1 MKTRVIIALILALT
15 FCQVPFSPPAEAGL
29 FSSLS
34 KVASKAGKAGSAG
47 TETERVC
54 CVVTRPKKSPTV
66 DGCSL
71 HNMGFGHGTKVLP
84 AWKCAVATSVDG
96 DLSRLW
102 VRHVFADVAR
112 RAAVPVAL

>member
-1 MKTRVIIALILALT
+1 MDERGDHTRGVVT
-15 FCQVPFSPPAEAGL
+15 TDRD
-29 FSSLS
+29 
-34 KVASKAGKAGSAG
+34 SKAGLAY

-54 CVVTRPKKSPTV
+54 CVVARAKKSPTV

-84 AWKCAVATSVDG
+84 TQKYAFTTGVDG
-96 DLSRLW
+96 DLSRPG
-102 VRHVFADVAR
+102 VRHVFADVAQ

>member
-1 MKTRVIIALILALT
+1 MDERGDHTRGVVT
-15 FCQVPFSPPAEAGL
+15 TDRD
-29 FSSLS
+29 
-34 KVASKAGKAGSAG
+34 SKAGLAY

-54 CVVTRPKKSPTV
+54 CVVARTKKSPTV

-71 HNMGFGHGTKVLP
+71 HNMRFGHGTKVLP
-84 AWKCAVATSVDG
+84 AGKYAVTTNGVDG

-102 VRHVFADVAR
+102 VRHVFAGVAG